1 MYTANRSSSA
11 IDMFNSYVDSK
22 PDKKAEQAKAKQQKI
37 KSAKRKL
44 MVYMAIFFVALFVI
58 LFRYVRIYDLHNEVA
73 QQTRQLENIRMEN
86 EQIRLSIESMTDK
99 TKIQN
104 YAETE
109 LGLRKM
115 STAQIVYLNPVK
127 ENYMKNIAKGDSN
140 ESGAIKGFFAGFLE
154 YLK

>member
-11 IDMFNSYVDSK
+11 FDMNSYVESK
-22 PDKKAEQAKAKQQKI
+22 PDKKAEKAKAKQQRI
-37 KSAKRKL
+37 KAARRKL
-44 MVYMAIFFVALFVI
+44 MVYMAVFFAALFVI
-58 LFRYVRIYDLHNEVA
+58 LFRYVRVYDLHNEVA
-73 QQTRQLENIRMEN
+73 QQTRQLETIRMEN

-109 LGLRKM
+109 LGLKKM